1 MTIMAFIKVNVQS
14 DLVLVAIVF
23 KSHLMRRRGRAIF
36 TSTEDRDMGYAL

>member
-23 KSHLMRRRGRAIF
+23 KSHLMRRRRCAILK
-36 TSTEDRDMGYAL
+36 STEDREMGYAL